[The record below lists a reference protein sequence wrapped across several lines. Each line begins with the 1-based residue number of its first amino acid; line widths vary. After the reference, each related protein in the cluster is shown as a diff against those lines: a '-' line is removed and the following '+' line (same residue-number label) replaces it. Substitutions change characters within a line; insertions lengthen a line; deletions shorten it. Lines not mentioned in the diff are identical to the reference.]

1 MAATFRGSALVEFV
15 YGMPSLYNEEG
26 MCTAM
31 GGYCRELLGEGAVS
45 ELEGMAGSEDFT
57 AIAERVPSV
66 YLHLGAGSMAGGH
79 TCGMHNPGMTPDESV
94 LPTGA
99 AIYAYCAARYLQQH

>member
-1 MAATFRGSALVEFV
+1 
-15 YGMPSLYNEEG
+15 

-66 YLHLGAGSMAGGH
+66 YLHPVSYTHLS
-79 TCGMHNPGMTPDESV
+79 GMHLEN
-94 LPTGA
+94 
-99 AIYAYCAARYLQQH
+99 